1 MTSLTRPEGKQCTLK
16 DKKKGDGMGIHI
28 TCSGDLSK
36 TMKFLNRLQNKDYL
50 NILSTYG
57 KRGVEALRAATPKDT
72 GKTADS
78 WYYEIKQDRNQTT
91 INWCNSN
98 TNDGVVIAMLLQYGH
113 GTGRGGYV
121 QGTDYIN
128 PAMKAIF
135 DDLANECWKEVT
147 RE

>member
-1 MTSLTRPEGKQCTLK
+1 LT
-16 DKKKGDGMGIHI
+16 KKGDGMGIHI

-36 TMKFLNRLQNKDYL
+36 TMKFLNRLQNKEYL

-57 KRGVEALRAATPKDT
+57 RRGVDALRDATPKDS

-78 WYYEIKQDRNQTT
+78 WYYEIKQDRDATS

-98 TNDGVVIAMLLQYGH
+98 VNDGVVIALILQYGH
-113 GTGRGGYV
+113 GTGTGGYV

-147 RE
+147 KE

>member
-1 MTSLTRPEGKQCTLK
+1 MTE
-16 DKKKGDGMGIHI
+16 KGDGMGIHI

-36 TMKFLNRLQNKDYL
+36 TMKFLNRLQNKEYL

-91 INWCNSN
+91 INWCNSYV
-98 TNDGVVIAMLLQYGH
+98 NDGVVIAMLLQYGH
-113 GTGRGGYV
+113 GTGTGGYV

-128 PAMKAIF
+128 PAMRAIF

>member
-1 MTSLTRPEGKQCTLK
+1 
-16 DKKKGDGMGIHI
+16 MGIHI

-128 PAMKAIF
+128 PAMKAI
-135 DDLANECWKEVT
+135 NPV
-147 RE
+147 